1 MKVPAT
7 DFDINLSQLSGH
19 EGRGWQQ
26 PGIRGFF
33 ILWKGFDEHLEAGP
47 GWPGWLFCGRRNRFQ
62 DCLPRSSTGQF
73 PLR

>member
-7 DFDINLSQLSGH
+7 DFNITLSQLSGH

-33 ILWKGFDEHLEAGP
+33 ILWKGFDEHLEAGRAA
-47 GWPGWLFCGRRNRFQ
+47 GRGGFFAGGGTVSKTACHALQRANSR
-62 DCLPRSSTGQF
+62 
-73 PLR
+73 